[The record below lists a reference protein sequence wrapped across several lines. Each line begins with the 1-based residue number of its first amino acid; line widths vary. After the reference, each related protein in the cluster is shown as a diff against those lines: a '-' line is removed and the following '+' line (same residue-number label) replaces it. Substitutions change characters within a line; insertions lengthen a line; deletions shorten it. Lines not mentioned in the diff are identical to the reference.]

1 MVRELVVEEGD
12 VLLLSSDGLHG
23 VLEPDELAQTLTM
36 FAPED
41 ACEILLARAL
51 EEGSNDNVTCIVVRL
66 ERP

>member
-1 MVRELVVEEGD
+1 
-12 VLLLSSDGLHG
+12 
-23 VLEPDELAQTLTM
+23 M

-66 ERP
+66 ERT